1 MECRRIS
8 KDLSINK
15 NKSQF
20 GFTLIELLTVVLL
33 ISVVSGFAA
42 FSLSGDPHRTME
54 TFAKRF
60 TLQFELL
67 TEESAFSGNDFG
79 LLIENDSYR
88 YVVWDQVTWRAP
100 RDSGLAKAQVFPDT
114 IDVDLFLDEE
124 SILSLIAETS
134 FLETS
139 DEQAGFEEKISPPQI
154 LILSSGE
161 VTPFSLLLEDRS
173 SDQVLRVDIDALGR
187 TVVERSE

>member
-1 MECRRIS
+1 MECRKIS
-8 KDLSINK
+8 KEFSIK
-15 NKSQF
+15 INKSQF

-33 ISVVSGFAA
+33 ISVVAGFAA

-67 TEESAFSGNDFG
+67 AEESAFSGTDYG
-79 LLIENDSYR
+79 LLIEKDSYR
-88 YVVWDQVTWRAP
+88 YVVWDQVNWRTP
-100 RDSGLAKAQVFPDT
+100 QDLSISKPQIFPDT

-124 SILSLIAETS
+124 SILSLVAETTL
-134 FLETS
+134 LENQNQEENS
-139 DEQAGFEEKISPPQI
+139 LDEIPPPQI

-161 VTPFSLLLEDRS
+161 VTPFSLLLEDRN
-173 SDQVLRVDIDALGR
+173 SDQVLKVDIDALGR
-187 TVVERSE
+187 TKVERDE

>member
-1 MECRRIS
+1 MECRKS
-8 KDLSINK
+8 TKGFTINK
-15 NKSQF
+15 HKPQA
-20 GFTLIELLTVVLL
+20 GFTLIELLAVVFL
-33 ISVVSGFAA
+33 ISVVAGFTA

-60 TLQFELL
+60 TQQFEFL
-67 TEESAFSGNDFG
+67 TEESALSGNDYG
-79 LLIENDSYR
+79 LLIEKDTYR

-100 RDSGLAKAQVFPDT
+100 QDTSLAKAQIFPDS
-114 IDVDLFLDEE
+114 IDVDLFLEEE
-124 SILSLIAETS
+124 SILKLVSETTL
-134 FLETS
+134 LETTNTVKNS
-139 DEQAGFEEKISPPQI
+139 EDKIEPPQI

-173 SDQVLRVDIDALGR
+173 SNQVLRVDIDTLGR